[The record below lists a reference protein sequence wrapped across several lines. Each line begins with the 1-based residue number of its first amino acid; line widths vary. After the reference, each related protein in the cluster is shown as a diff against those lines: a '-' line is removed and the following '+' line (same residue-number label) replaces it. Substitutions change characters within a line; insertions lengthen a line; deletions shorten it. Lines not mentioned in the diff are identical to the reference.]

1 MSKIQ
6 TSNVIKEMTMFLNTK
21 HDEYVKKEV
30 GGEMFIAYLPST
42 YLGFKEDEFG
52 KILLCKNGFEYL
64 CFQFDKT
71 SVLCDLTKLVNTA
84 EHIDLVRFV
93 IYQKKVQEL
102 VDEFVE
108 LQAVLKES
116 MED

>member
-6 TSNVIKEMTMFLNTK
+6 TSNVIKEMKMFLNTK
-21 HDEYVKKEV
+21 HDEYAKKEI

-42 YLGFKEDEFG
+42 YLGFKEGGFG

-71 SVLCDLTKLVNTA
+71 SVLCDLTKLVNTL
-84 EHIDLVRFV
+84 EHIELVKFV
-93 IYQKKVQEL
+93 IYQKKAQEL
-102 VDEFVE
+102 VDDFVD
-108 LQAVLKES
+108 LIAVLREIQ
-116 MED
+116 ED